1 VLYILLGE
9 DDYSLHQALG
19 EIKRATGDQAML
31 ESNTTILDNREVTLD
46 ELQTVCETAP
56 FLAERRLVIVNG
68 LLERFDPKS
77 SSPRRRG
84 KARKAPNRQKEWKS
98 YSDYISNI
106 PESTVLVLTDS
117 KIKSGNPLLKE
128 LSAKTKVMSF
138 PPLRGFKLQQWVQSY
153 VKKQGGSI
161 STPAVKSLAELVGS
175 NLWTM
180 ANEINKLL
188 SFTSGKRI
196 EEDDVKMVAS
206 HTLQANVFA
215 MIDAILG
222 FKTGVAEQSLQQLLQ
237 RGSAP
242 AYLLAMLARQ
252 LQMIV
257 RVKELR
263 KQRRSE
269 SEIQNKLGLPSE
281 FALRKTLEQA
291 DKYPS
296 QRLKRVYQKLLETD
310 LSIKTG
316 KYDGELAL
324 NILVAELSQ

>member
-1 VLYILLGE
+1 MLYILFGE

-19 EIKRATGDQAML
+19 EIKRTTGDQAML

-68 LLERFDPKS
+68 LLERFDPKKS

-84 KARKAPNRQKEWKS
+84 KARKAPNQQKGWKS

-106 PESTVLVLTDS
+106 PESTVLVLTDG

-128 LSAKTKVMSF
+128 LSAKTKVMTF
-138 PPLRGFKLQQWVQSY
+138 PPLRGTKLQQWTQSY

-161 STPAVKSLAELVGS
+161 SPPAVKSLAELVGS

-222 FKTGVAEQSLQQLLQ
+222 FKTGIAEQSLQQLLQ

-269 SEIQNKLGLPSE
+269 FEIQNKLGLTSE

-291 DKYPS
+291 DKYPLG
-296 QRLKRVYQKLLETD
+296 RIKEVYH
-310 LSIKTG
+310 
-316 KYDGELAL
+316 
-324 NILVAELSQ
+324 